1 MKKIIDFYNR
11 FEEYLLVGSLV
22 FTVCI
27 ILLQVIMRYVFN
39 SSLSWSEELARYIF
53 IWQIW
58 LGASLGVREKKHI
71 RVELVYGLF
80 KQKGQLVMDVLSTII
95 WIALCIFLAINGT
108 ELTLALLQRHST
120 SPAMKIPMYIIYSTL
135 PISCGV
141 MVLRLVQR
149 VLKIIKTPFKGEGGE
164 V

>member
-1 MKKIIDFYNR
+1 MRKIINFYNKL
-11 FEEYLLVGSLV
+11 EEYLLVSSLV

-71 RVELVYGLF
+71 RVELIYGLF
-80 KQKGQLVMDVLSTII
+80 KQKGQRIMDILSTII
-95 WIALCIFLAINGT
+95 WIALCIFLAVNGT
-108 ELTLALLQRHST
+108 KLTLALLQRHST
-120 SPAMKIPMYIIYSTL
+120 SPAMKIPMYMIYATL

-141 MVLRLVQR
+141 MGLRLIQR
-149 VLKIIKTPFKGEGGE
+149 VFEMIKVFLKAEGGE
-164 V
+164 M

>member
-1 MKKIIDFYNR
+1 M
-11 FEEYLLVGSLV
+11 GSLV

-80 KQKGQLVMDVLSTII
+80 RQKGQLVMDVLSTII

-149 VLKIIKTPFKGEGGE
+149 VLEIIKTPFKGEGGE